1 VGAGVGAAAGAGP
14 GTNAGRA
21 PTGDS
26 QLDRVQSIDINAVR
40 DQNRMGGATPG
51 PATAAP
57 PAGGNAMGAAP
68 PPNGNTMGA
77 APTNG
82 GPVAGAPPANGTAPN
97 GTAVVPDN
105 KDVKPEDP
113 VYKKWWFW
121 AVVGVS
127 AYVVYSIATESS
139 HDSTH
144 PARIQPTSR
153 LDQGGMTLFR
163 W

>member
-1 VGAGVGAAAGAGP
+1 V
-14 GTNAGRA
+14 NRA
-21 PTGDS
+21 PTGDP
-26 QLDRVQSIDINAVR
+26 QLDRVQQIDINAVR
-40 DQNRMGGATPG
+40 DQNRMGGAAPG

-57 PAGGNAMGAAP
+57 PAGANAMGAAP
-68 PPNGNTMGA
+68 PPNGSAMGA

-82 GPVAGAPPANGTAPN
+82 GPAVGAPPANGTAAAGGP
-97 GTAVVPDN
+97 GVPDN
-105 KDVKPEDP
+105 KDVKKEDP

-139 HDSTH
+139 HDNTTGRVA
-144 PARIQPTSR
+144 PTARTQP
-153 LDQGGMTLFR
+153 GGLTLFS